1 MELSNT
7 LDLFI
12 SALLSLIFSIFIVA
26 KVFDKEII
34 KNKFKALG
42 IIIGFAICVA
52 LINYYDRDKFKIVLT
67 LPFLITSVKY
77 VFDIKFDKALI
88 YSVVSLA
95 YLFIGE
101 LITGIL
107 FSILPIDYN
116 YILKNIFGS
125 ALGSAIVLIFTL
137 PVMYIR
143 PIKTFVNNL
152 SVKYENLSVLIF
164 LVIGIGSFWYMN
176 SHAINDSFEFLINLF
191 VLFLFFLMA
200 ILYFKENM
208 KSKEMSDKYNE
219 LLSTVDTFEKEL
231 ITKRKIIHDF
241 KNQLIVING
250 YADNPE
256 KLKAYLSE
264 IIKDQRNIPNSK
276 LLLNVEKLPSG
287 LKGLIYYKFSNLDSN
302 INVSIDI
309 KNSLKKYESISPKLN
324 KDCLKILGVFIDN
337 AIEAVKNEKEK
348 YINLEFIKQKEQ
360 IIITVRNTCT
370 SRVNIKD
377 LTKNGFTTKGKNHGY
392 GLSLVSD
399 IVRKDDS
406 LDIKFECDDDIFSA
420 TLVIRL

>member
-1 MELSNT
+1 MELSNK

-77 VFDIKFDKALI
+77 IFDIKFDKALI

-101 LITGIL
+101 LLTGIL
-107 FSILPIDYN
+107 FSILPVDYN
-116 YILKNIFGS
+116 YVFYNIIGKTIGS
-125 ALGSAIVLIFTL
+125 IIVFLFTI
-137 PVMYIR
+137 PVMHIR

>member
-1 MELSNT
+1 MELSNS

-12 SALLSLIFSIFIVA
+12 SAILTLVFTNFIVA
-26 KVFDKEII
+26 KVFDERLNN
-34 KNKFKALG
+34 NK
-42 IIIGFAICVA
+42 IYITIAIVLCAVLIT
-52 LINYYDRDKFKIVLT
+52 LINYYDREVFKIVLT
-67 LPFLITSVKY
+67 LPFLMASIKY
-77 VFDIKFDKALI
+77 TFDISYEKALI

-101 LITGIL
+101 LLTGIL
-107 FSILPIDYN
+107 FSILPFDYN
-116 YILKNIFGS
+116 YILNNIFGKHIGT
-125 ALGSAIVLIFTL
+125 LMVFLFTL
-137 PVMYIR
+137 PILYVK
-143 PIKTFVNNL
+143 PIKLFVNKL
-152 SVKYENLSVLIF
+152 STKYHNISILIY
-164 LVIGIGSFWYMN
+164 LVIAIGSFWYMN
-176 SHAINDSFEFLINLF
+176 SHAINDPFELLINLF
-191 VLFLFFLMA
+191 VLFLFFLMV

-208 KSKEMSDKYNE
+208 KLKEMSDKYNE
-219 LLSTVDTFEKEL
+219 LLSAIDTFEKEL
-231 ITKRKIIHDF
+231 ITKRKIIHEF

-250 YADNPE
+250 YVDNPE

-370 SRVNIKD
+370 SCVNIKD

-399 IVRKDDS
+399 IVKKEDA
-406 LDIKFECDDDIFSA
+406 LDIKFECNNDIFSA

>member
-1 MELSNT
+1 MELSNM

-77 VFDIKFDKALI
+77 IFDIKFDKALI

-101 LITGIL
+101 LLTGIL
-107 FSILPIDYN
+107 FSILPVDYN
-116 YILKNIFGS
+116 YVFYNIIGKTIGS
-125 ALGSAIVLIFTL
+125 IIVFLFTI
-137 PVMYIR
+137 PVMHIR

-164 LVIGIGSFWYMN
+164 LVIGVGSFWYMN

-370 SRVNIKD
+370 SRVNIKN

>member
-1 MELSNT
+1 MELSNM
-7 LDLFI
+7 LDLLI

-42 IIIGFAICVA
+42 IIVGFAICVA

-101 LITGIL
+101 LLTGIL

-420 TLVIRL
+420 TFVIRL

>member
-1 MELSNT
+1 M

-34 KNKFKALG
+34 KNKFIALG

-101 LITGIL
+101 LLTGIL

>member
-1 MELSNT
+1 MELSNM

-101 LITGIL
+101 LLTGIL
-107 FSILPIDYN
+107 FSILPVDYN
-116 YILKNIFGS
+116 YVFYNIIGKTIGS
-125 ALGSAIVLIFTL
+125 IIVFLFTI
-137 PVMYIR
+137 PVMHIR

-191 VLFLFFLMA
+191 VLFLFLLMA

-264 IIKDQRNIPNSK
+264 IMKDQRNIPNSK

-370 SRVNIKD
+370 SRVNIKN

>member
-1 MELSNT
+1 MELSNM

-77 VFDIKFDKALI
+77 IFDIKFDKALI

-107 FSILPIDYN
+107 FSILPLDYN

-399 IVRKDDS
+399 IVRKDEA

>member
-1 MELSNT
+1 MELSNM

-101 LITGIL
+101 LLTGIL

>member
-1 MELSNT
+1 MELSNK

-116 YILKNIFGS
+116 YILKKIFGS

>member
-1 MELSNT
+1 M

-77 VFDIKFDKALI
+77 IFDIKFDKALI

-101 LITGIL
+101 LLTGIL
-107 FSILPIDYN
+107 FSILPVDYN

>member
-1 MELSNT
+1 M

-101 LITGIL
+101 LLTGIL

-143 PIKTFVNNL
+143 PIKTIVNNL

>member
-1 MELSNT
+1 M

-101 LITGIL
+101 LITGII

-420 TLVIRL
+420 TFVIRL

>member
-1 MELSNT
+1 MELSNM

-137 PVMYIR
+137 PVMHIR

>member
-1 MELSNT
+1 M
-7 LDLFI
+7 LDLLI

-42 IIIGFAICVA
+42 IIVGFAICVA

-88 YSVVSLA
+88 YSVASLA

-101 LITGIL
+101 LLTGIL
-107 FSILPIDYN
+107 FSILPFDYN

-125 ALGSAIVLIFTL
+125 ALRSVIVLIFTL

-164 LVIGIGSFWYMN
+164 LVIGVGSFWYMN

-208 KSKEMSDKYNE
+208 KSKEISDKYNE

-324 KDCLKILGVFIDN
+324 KDCLKILGIFIDN

-370 SRVNIKD
+370 PRVNIKD

-399 IVRKDDS
+399 IVRKEDA

>member
-1 MELSNT
+1 MELSNR

-77 VFDIKFDKALI
+77 IFDIKFDKALI

-101 LITGIL
+101 LLTGIL

>member
-1 MELSNT
+1 M

-77 VFDIKFDKALI
+77 IFDIKFDKALI

-101 LITGIL
+101 LLTGIL

>member
-1 MELSNT
+1 M

-101 LITGIL
+101 LLTGIL
-107 FSILPIDYN
+107 FSILPVDYN
-116 YILKNIFGS
+116 YVFYNIIGKTIGS
-125 ALGSAIVLIFTL
+125 IIVFLFTI
-137 PVMYIR
+137 PVMHIR

-164 LVIGIGSFWYMN
+164 LVIGVGSFWYMN

-337 AIEAVKNEKEK
+337 AIEAEKNEKEK

>member
-1 MELSNT
+1 MELSNM

-77 VFDIKFDKALI
+77 IFDIKFDKALI

-101 LITGIL
+101 LLTGIL

-137 PVMYIR
+137 PVMHIR

-219 LLSTVDTFEKEL
+219 LLTTVDTFEKEL

>member
-1 MELSNT
+1 MELSNM

-101 LITGIL
+101 LLTGIL
-107 FSILPIDYN
+107 FSILPVDYN
-116 YILKNIFGS
+116 YVFYNIIGKTIGS
-125 ALGSAIVLIFTL
+125 IIVFLFTI
-137 PVMYIR
+137 PVMHIR

-164 LVIGIGSFWYMN
+164 LVIGVGSFWYMN

>member
-1 MELSNT
+1 MELSNM

-219 LLSTVDTFEKEL
+219 LLSIVDTFEKEL

-420 TLVIRL
+420 TFVIRL

>member
-1 MELSNT
+1 M

-77 VFDIKFDKALI
+77 IFDIKFDKALI

-101 LITGIL
+101 LLTGIL

-337 AIEAVKNEKEK
+337 AIEAVKNEKGK

>member
-1 MELSNT
+1 MELSNM

-191 VLFLFFLMA
+191 VLILFFLMA

-420 TLVIRL
+420 TFVIRL

>member
-1 MELSNT
+1 MELSNM

-88 YSVVSLA
+88 YSVVSLT

-107 FSILPIDYN
+107 FSILPVDYN
-116 YILKNIFGS
+116 YVFYNIIGKTIGS
-125 ALGSAIVLIFTL
+125 IIVFLFTI
-137 PVMYIR
+137 PVMHIR

-370 SRVNIKD
+370 SRVNIKN

>member
-1 MELSNT
+1 MELSNM

-77 VFDIKFDKALI
+77 IFDIKFDKALI

-101 LITGIL
+101 LLTGIL
-107 FSILPIDYN
+107 FSILPVDYN
-116 YILKNIFGS
+116 YVFYNIIGKTIGS
-125 ALGSAIVLIFTL
+125 IIVFLFTI
-137 PVMYIR
+137 PVMHIR

-370 SRVNIKD
+370 SRVNIKN

>member
-1 MELSNT
+1 MELSNM

-101 LITGIL
+101 LLTGIL
-107 FSILPIDYN
+107 FSILPVDYN
-116 YILKNIFGS
+116 YVFYNIIGKTIGS
-125 ALGSAIVLIFTL
+125 IIVFLFTI
-137 PVMYIR
+137 PVMHIR

-164 LVIGIGSFWYMN
+164 LVIGVGSFWYMN

-370 SRVNIKD
+370 SRVNIKN
-377 LTKNGFTTKGKNHGY
+377 LTKNGFTTKGKNHVY

>member
-1 MELSNT
+1 MELSNM

-101 LITGIL
+101 LLTGIL
-107 FSILPIDYN
+107 FSILPVDYN
-116 YILKNIFGS
+116 YVFYNIIGKTIGS
-125 ALGSAIVLIFTL
+125 IIVFLFTI
-137 PVMYIR
+137 PVMHIR

-164 LVIGIGSFWYMN
+164 LVIGVGSFWYMN

-370 SRVNIKD
+370 SRVNIKN

>member
-1 MELSNT
+1 MELSNM

-12 SALLSLIFSIFIVA
+12 SALLSLIFSIVIVA

-101 LITGIL
+101 LLTGIL

>member
-1 MELSNT
+1 MPTFRIARITYFPSLREIPLSG
-7 LDLFI
+7 
-12 SALLSLIFSIFIVA
+12 
-26 KVFDKEII
+26 
-34 KNKFKALG
+34 G
-42 IIIGFAICVA
+42 IIPQNPHFLPNLILEVHCTGFQI
-52 LINYYDRDKFKIVLT
+52 
-67 LPFLITSVKY
+67 PF
-77 VFDIKFDKALI
+77 D
-88 YSVVSLA
+88 
-95 YLFIGE
+95 YLFPYHN
-101 LITGIL
+101 IL
-107 FSILPIDYN
+107 NANLVVIP
-116 YILKNIFGS
+116 KNN
-125 ALGSAIVLIFTL
+125 
-137 PVMYIR
+137 
-143 PIKTFVNNL
+143 KNL
-152 SVKYENLSVLIF
+152 RRFLQICDENFSVLIF

>member
-1 MELSNT
+1 MELSNM

-42 IIIGFAICVA
+42 IIVGFTICVA

-101 LITGIL
+101 LLTGIL
-107 FSILPIDYN
+107 FSILPVDYN
-116 YILKNIFGS
+116 YVFYNIIGKTIGS
-125 ALGSAIVLIFTL
+125 IIVFLFTI
-137 PVMYIR
+137 PVMHIR

>member
-1 MELSNT
+1 M

-77 VFDIKFDKALI
+77 IFDIKFDKALI

-101 LITGIL
+101 LLTGIL
-107 FSILPIDYN
+107 FSILPVDYN
-116 YILKNIFGS
+116 YVFYNIIGKTIGS
-125 ALGSAIVLIFTL
+125 IIVFLFTI
-137 PVMYIR
+137 PVMHIR

-164 LVIGIGSFWYMN
+164 LVIGVGSFWYMN

-250 YADNPE
+250 YVDNPE

-264 IIKDQRNIPNSK
+264 IIKDQKNIPNSK

>member
-1 MELSNT
+1 MELSNM

-26 KVFDKEII
+26 KVFDKDII

-42 IIIGFAICVA
+42 IIVGFAICVA

-77 VFDIKFDKALI
+77 LFDIKFDKALI

-101 LITGIL
+101 LLTGIL
-107 FSILPIDYN
+107 FSILPFDYN
-116 YILKNIFGS
+116 YIFYNIIGKTIGS
-125 ALGSAIVLIFTL
+125 IIVFLFTI

-164 LVIGIGSFWYMN
+164 LVIGVGSFWYMN

-399 IVRKDDS
+399 IVRKDEA

>member
-1 MELSNT
+1 MELSNM

-101 LITGIL
+101 LLTGIL
-107 FSILPIDYN
+107 FSILPVDYN
-116 YILKNIFGS
+116 YVFYNIIGKTIGS
-125 ALGSAIVLIFTL
+125 IIVFLFTI
-137 PVMYIR
+137 PVMHIR

>member
-1 MELSNT
+1 M

-101 LITGIL
+101 LLTGIL

>member
-1 MELSNT
+1 MELSNK

>member
-1 MELSNT
+1 M

-26 KVFDKEII
+26 KVFDKKII

-101 LITGIL
+101 LLTGIL

>member
-1 MELSNT
+1 M

-77 VFDIKFDKALI
+77 IFDIKFDKALI

-101 LITGIL
+101 LLTGIL
-107 FSILPIDYN
+107 FSILPVDYN
-116 YILKNIFGS
+116 YVFYNIIGKTIGS
-125 ALGSAIVLIFTL
+125 IIVFLFTI
-137 PVMYIR
+137 PVMHIR

-264 IIKDQRNIPNSK
+264 IIKDQRNILNSK

>member
-1 MELSNT
+1 MELSNM

-101 LITGIL
+101 LLTGIL
-107 FSILPIDYN
+107 FSILPVDYN
-116 YILKNIFGS
+116 YVFYNIIGKTIGS
-125 ALGSAIVLIFTL
+125 IIVFLFTI
-137 PVMYIR
+137 PVMHIR

-337 AIEAVKNEKEK
+337 AIEAEKNEKEK

-360 IIITVRNTCT
+360 IIITVRNTCI